1 MKVWHANE
9 SELDGVCVLLAS
21 EFFNDPVLQFAFK
34 EKNRKI
40 RMDELRCF
48 FRVYVNHAMRY
59 GGILVAENIAGAL
72 VYFRPEVMNVA
83 ERENQLLDN
92 QLLLGCGADY
102 AKVQTLMNGLN
113 LYHPSASHYYAFA
126 IAVRHSVRG
135 GIVVSRLFNEL
146 NVRLDKA
153 NSPCYAECT
162 RFSTRTLMRRWGYR
176 DAGFSLKIN
185 GFPELFPVWRE
196 PHSAT

>member
-1 MKVWHANE
+1 MKVCHANE
-9 SELDGVCVLLAS
+9 SELDDVCALLAS

-34 EKNRKI
+34 ETDKKR
-40 RMDELRCF
+40 RMDELTCF
-48 FRVYVNHAMRY
+48 FRAYVNLAMCY
-59 GGILVAENIAGAL
+59 GGILITENVTGAL
-72 VYFRPEVMNVA
+72 VYFRPEVMNMA
-83 ERENQLLDN
+83 ERENQLLDH
-92 QLLLGCGADY
+92 QLLLGCGKDY
-102 AKVQTLMNGLN
+102 EQVATLMNGLD
-113 LYHPSASHYYAFA
+113 LYRPTTAHYYAFA

-146 NVRLDKA
+146 NAILDKA

-176 DAGFSLKIN
+176 DADFSLQLN

-196 PHSAT
+196 PHSAA